1 MTLGTNNL
9 KIFYDRVGKM
19 LSFMEA
25 KLWTRNF
32 LAQNQLP
39 NCPESVTFENQ
50 ESSNFGMTYNY
61 ANQPNTVRIIKMTEI
76 NSILFPINA
85 NPIEITAY
93 FLLITLKNTGFSSWF
108 NLNIFRGKI
117 LKRD

>member
-1 MTLGTNNL
+1 
-9 KIFYDRVGKM
+9 M
-19 LSFMEA
+19 LSFMET

-32 LAQNQLP
+32 WAQNQLP

-76 NSILFPINA
+76 NSIFFPINA

-93 FLLITLKNTGFSSWF
+93 FFADNTKKYWF
-108 NLNIFRGKI
+108 RQLV
-117 LKRD
+117 